1 MPTAPLPAEAL
12 PAALEPIA
20 RRHVPGAHRA
30 RIENWRV
37 PLSGFSSETY
47 LFDLVGVEG
56 PDPVLGLVF
65 RRVPVYP
72 LLPRYDLRR
81 QYLVMQRLASSP
93 IPVPTMRWIDT
104 SETAVATLGAT
115 YFVMDR
121 IDDVIALTDMPA
133 YHSSGAFAE
142 GDHGERAE
150 LWNACVD
157 TIADIHRTDP
167 TAYGLEFLRPYRLD
181 GADEDGL
188 VQNLRAALDWAREG
202 RPLHPTLARAL
213 DWLEAHPHKPVPRVL
228 CWGDSRMTNLLYH
241 RDHSVAAVLDWE
253 LAHLGDPAADV
264 AWMLMSDWMVSPLED
279 HRPADG
285 TPSRAETVARYTD
298 RTGNPL
304 TNLRFY
310 DVAAPLLL
318 AVGMLRL
325 NVRFGIAD
333 SVLANGDAPANGD
346 VLINGDL
353 TEVCAQ
359 RIELILDGD

>member
-1 MPTAPLPAEAL
+1 MPTAPLPADAL

-20 RRHVPGAHRA
+20 RRCVPGAHSA

-37 PLSGFSSETY
+37 PPSGFSSETY
-47 LFDLVGVEG
+47 LFDLVGVDG
-56 PDPVLGLVF
+56 PAPVLGLVF
-65 RRVPVYP
+65 RRVAAQP

-81 QYLVMQRLASSP
+81 QYLVMQRLESSP

-104 SETAVATLGAT
+104 SETAVQTLGAP

-133 YHSSGAFAE
+133 YHSTGVFGE
-142 GDHGERAE
+142 GDHAGRAA

-157 TIADIHRTDP
+157 VITDIHRIDP
-167 TAYGLEFLRPYRLD
+167 TAYGLEFLRPYRLG

-188 VQNLRAALDWAREG
+188 VEHLRAALDWARED

-213 DWLEAHPHKPVPRVL
+213 GWLDAHPHKPVPRVL

-241 RDHSVAAVLDWE
+241 QDHSVAAVLDWE

-264 AWMLMSDWMVSPLED
+264 AWMLMSDWMLSPFD
-279 HRPADG
+279 DRRPADG

-298 RTGNPL
+298 RTGEEL

-318 AVGMLRL
+318 AVGMQRL
-325 NVRFGIAD
+325 NVRSGITD
-333 SVLANGDAPANGD
+333 
-346 VLINGDL
+346 GDL
-353 TEVCAQ
+353 TDVCAQ